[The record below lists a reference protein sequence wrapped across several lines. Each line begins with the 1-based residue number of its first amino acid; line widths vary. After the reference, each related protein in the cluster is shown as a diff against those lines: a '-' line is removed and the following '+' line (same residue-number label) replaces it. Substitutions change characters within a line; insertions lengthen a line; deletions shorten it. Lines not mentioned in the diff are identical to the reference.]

1 MANVINW
8 FEIPVEDIDRASKFY
23 AEVLGGE
30 LSQMEMA
37 GIKMAFLPM
46 QGEGVGGALCQSDA
60 YKPSTDGTLVYLNG
74 GGDLS
79 VPLARVENAG
89 GKIILPKTL
98 ITEEIGYMAM
108 FIDCEGNKVAFH
120 SQK

>member
-8 FEIPVEDIDRASKFY
+8 FEIPVTDINRASKFY
-23 AEVLGGE
+23 SEVLGGD
-30 LSQMEMA
+30 LSQMEMG

-46 QGEGVGGALCQSDA
+46 QGEGVGGALCQSDQ

-74 GGDLS
+74 GDDLS
-79 VPLARVENAG
+79 APLSRVEKSG
-89 GKIILPKTL
+89 GKVLLPKTL

-108 FIDCEGNKVAFH
+108 FIDSEGNKVAFH